1 VRFFA
6 DGGYSGKLQDQCF
19 LETGALLTIAK
30 RVTDKGFEVIPK
42 RWIVERTF
50 ACYQILDECPKNMK
64 NLAKLQRPI
73 YFLI

>member
-1 VRFFA
+1 MKFFA

-42 RWIVERTF
+42 RPM
-50 ACYQILDECPKNMK
+50 L
-64 NLAKLQRPI
+64 RPLLHATK
-73 YFLI
+73 F